1 MKTHILSA
9 CLLCGLAAATA
20 QTQPAFVGIQTENP
34 QGVLHI
40 DGASSGATTNP
51 LTGTINPVQA
61 SDDVVIDTCGRLGAG
76 VLEPAAKVDIY
87 ADTPGGAIRI
97 KDGTEGD
104 RKVLTSGAGG
114 VTSWTTMPGTWW
126 YAALSN
132 TSANWGFVGNNM
144 GSPALAIYEI
154 SNYES
159 ALISTIGQGAADPL
173 AGTITVPF
181 TGKYRVLL
189 STHCTSSRSA
199 PFWQRSILYVAHSG
213 SSSKTSRWT
222 PSLWGASS
230 GLGVLPFFSTVL
242 ELEEGDVL
250 SIALDA
256 SETVKAPYGR
266 VMVFGVE
273 FLQ

>member
-1 MKTHILSA
+1 MKTLTLSV
-9 CLLCGLAAATA
+9 CLLCGLAATA
-20 QTQPAFVGIQTENP
+20 QTQPASVGIQTENP

-40 DGASSGATTNP
+40 DGGATAAQP
-51 LTGTINPVQA
+51 
-61 SDDVVIDTCGRLGAG
+61 SDDVIIDAAGRLGVG
-76 VLEPAAKVDIY
+76 VLAPAAKVDIY
-87 ADTPGGAIRI
+87 ATAPGGAIRI
-97 KDGTEGD
+97 QDGSQGD
-104 RKVLTSGAGG
+104 RKVLTSDADGAS
-114 VTSWTTMPGTWW
+114 SWTEIPGSWW
-126 YAALSN
+126 YAALIMSAVNNSN
-132 TSANWGFVGNNM
+132 TGDATLTTHPMTNYS
-144 GSPALAIYEI
+144 GS
-154 SNYES
+154 
-159 ALISTIGQGAADPL
+159 LISVTDEGAINPT

-256 SETVKAPYGR
+256 SETGKAPYGR